1 MFKTIS
7 KKNRLVYKK
16 KALTDFVKKIMFPKQ
31 VLPKDHILKHLNAPP
46 PPQRIQISII
56 RYSIIPYN
64 EYTNNLH
71 HYILPVYNIIIFIRD
86 VEIIKFLR
94 CPVYKALYNT

>member
-46 PPQRIQISII
+46 PPTH
-56 RYSIIPYN
+56 
-64 EYTNNLH
+64 TNFNNS
-71 HYILPVYNIIIFIRD
+71 V
-86 VEIIKFLR
+86 
-94 CPVYKALYNT
+94 